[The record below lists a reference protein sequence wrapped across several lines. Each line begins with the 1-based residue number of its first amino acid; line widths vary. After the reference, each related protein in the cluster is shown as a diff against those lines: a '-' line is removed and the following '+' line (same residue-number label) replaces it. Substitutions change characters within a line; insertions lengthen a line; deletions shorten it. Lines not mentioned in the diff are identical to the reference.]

1 MTPHAVSC
9 ACVHM
14 TEVALQSGY
23 WAKRIFHLRPG
34 SRTPDLSRPRRWR
47 SIYLFSR
54 CLPAARMPPGAAVSM
69 GVGDI
74 SIVPSVR
81 EQFAGDEPSVE
92 YKSRKPHIRIAY
104 GPLPQPVGVANST
117 ELSQP

>member
-1 MTPHAVSC
+1 
-9 ACVHM
+9 
-14 TEVALQSGY
+14 
-23 WAKRIFHLRPG
+23 
-34 SRTPDLSRPRRWR
+34 
-47 SIYLFSR
+47 
-54 CLPAARMPPGAAVSM
+54 M